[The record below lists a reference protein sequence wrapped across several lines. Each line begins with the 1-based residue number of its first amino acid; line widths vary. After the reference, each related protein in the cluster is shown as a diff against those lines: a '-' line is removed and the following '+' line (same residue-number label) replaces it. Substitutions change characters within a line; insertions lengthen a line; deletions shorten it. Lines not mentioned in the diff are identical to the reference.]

1 MDPEDLLLQNETFV
15 PSFTDFI
22 HTDSTKDIQFLP
34 PLPNLPEHYTM
45 NANLLKQLDAYNVTF
60 RYVVIIGSRLL

>member
-34 PLPNLPEHYTM
+34 SLPKLPEHYNM
-45 NANLLKQLDAYNVTF
+45 NANLLKQLEAYNVTF
-60 RYVVIIGSRLL
+60 RYVCL